1 MRQDALDSDAFLETL
16 DARGFPKENLGHP
29 PSFKS
34 FDQVVSLI
42 GHLGSFALP

>member
-16 DARGFPKENLGHP
+16 NTRGFRKENLGHP
-29 PSFKS
+29 PGFKS

-42 GHLGSFALP
+42 GHLSSSALP